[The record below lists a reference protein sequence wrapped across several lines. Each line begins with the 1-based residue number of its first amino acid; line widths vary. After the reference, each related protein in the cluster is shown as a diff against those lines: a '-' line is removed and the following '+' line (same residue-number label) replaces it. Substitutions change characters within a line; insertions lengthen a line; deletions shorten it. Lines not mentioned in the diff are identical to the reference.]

1 MIRLIY
7 VYIVYRGAK
16 RKMSLVSIWFDNP
29 IEIKSAK
36 MSGTMACPYK
46 GTAHVTFLQLIY
58 P

>member
-1 MIRLIY
+1 MIQLIY
-7 VYIVYRGAK
+7 VYKGAK

-29 IEIKSAK
+29 TEIKSAK

-46 GTAHVTFLQLIY
+46 GNAHVTFLQLIY